1 MLLLHLA
8 LERKVW
14 SFGHEYGRNYVHNIW
29 VGCLVNHKTLG
40 GGGGGGGG
48 LQPPE
53 PPWDIGTSPT
63 EYENLIL
70 LFSSDSFDLGF
81 YSLYCY
87 RFLFLAPPNLFLVHS
102 VFHIVTEDGWLYS
115 S

>member
-1 MLLLHLA
+1 MAETTYIIFGLA
-8 LERKVW
+8 VW
-14 SFGHEYGRNYVHNIW
+14 LTIKHW
-29 VGCLVNHKTLG
+29 